1 MCTCENILRC
11 PLPEASVEAILDT
24 YEHKLQFWL
33 GAPQVQ
39 KEKPKRKK
47 SLYKQYICIQTIT
60 LLQLYSYTVIVIVQ
74 KNKTKL
80 SQTSINQSFETYL
93 IFVKYNTDGIN
104 AWKPYIAVF
113 LSSSFFICERQPECG
128 SILKCDVFLRRT
140 SPTCFQA
147 ELVHKYFPTCFSCQ
161 YLLPPP
167 PPLTPP
173 DCVPERTNTNKP

>member
-1 MCTCENILRC
+1 MPPPGGFCRGYLRHIRTEVVVLAC
-11 PLPEASVEAILDT
+11 HL
-24 YEHKLQFWL
+24 
-33 GAPQVQ
+33 VQ
-39 KEKPKRKK
+39 HRYKKKIPKEKK
-47 SLYKQYICIQTIT
+47 SLYKQHICIQTIT
-60 LLQLYSYTVIVIVQ
+60 LLQLYCYSYSA
-74 KNKTKL
+74 KKTPKL
-80 SQTSINQSFETYL
+80 LQTSINQSFETYL
-93 IFVKYNTDGIN
+93 IFVKYTTDGIN

-128 SILKCDVFLRRT
+128 SILKGDVFLRRT